1 MRDVLYVLYGGEVTV
16 KSFDRLTRVYQLVSD
31 LEIDSLKESIAGQ
44 IEKGLELGGLN
55 LLELLEFSMKF
66 QVLTGQVKGL
76 VLANDLEIMR
86 DPMFS
91 MELNK
96 LSNKNFNSI
105 LQEYYAQ
112 SDPAL
117 EQPKLYISDILSDYF
132 HINKIKPE
140 EYF

>member
-1 MRDVLYVLYGGEVTV
+1 M

-112 SDPAL
+112 SDPTL
-117 EQPKLYISDILSDYF
+117 EQRKTYISDILSDYF

>member
-44 IEKGLELGGLN
+44 IERGLELGGLN

-66 QVLTGQVKGL
+66 QVLTGQVKAL

-105 LQEYYAQ
+105 L
-112 SDPAL
+112 
-117 EQPKLYISDILSDYF
+117 IRF
-132 HINKIKPE
+132 
-140 EYF
+140 